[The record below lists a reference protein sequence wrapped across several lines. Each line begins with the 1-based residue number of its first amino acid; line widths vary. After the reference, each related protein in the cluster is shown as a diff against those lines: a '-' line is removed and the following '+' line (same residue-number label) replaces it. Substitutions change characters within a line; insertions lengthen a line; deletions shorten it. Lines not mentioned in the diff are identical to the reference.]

1 MGSAALLPN
10 AVKCHL
16 VLQMN
21 LNSNS
26 ESRGRSQMPKDP
38 QNSQVCHN
46 PIYNFKKSFNLKL
59 SLCNRFINLFIVV
72 PSPTNRSPPPAY
84 DTVPNLFRDSYRKKI
99 SFRINCLFG
108 VLVYKKV
115 IYTYSIVNLASPHFV
130 SICFFRVLIPWILST
145 TSKTIDRD
153 YVLGFVLCDT
163 V

>member
-10 AVKCHL
+10 AVKYHL

-38 QNSQVCHN
+38 RNSQVCHN
-46 PIYNFKKSFNLKL
+46 PIYNFKKSFNLNL

-72 PSPTNRSPPPAY
+72 PSPANRSPPPAY

-99 SFRINCLFG
+99 SFRINCLLG

-115 IYTYSIVNLASPHFV
+115 IYLFDCESGISSFRFNL
-130 SICFFRVLIPWILST
+130 FFQSFDSMDFINNI
-145 TSKTIDRD
+145 
-153 YVLGFVLCDT
+153 
-163 V
+163 